1 MADSSDLVNCHFSVN
16 QQALM
21 SAIKPMMSELAQEW
35 GYESRLS
42 TLEKTQVMLQKEVA
56 LKAEAAGHALRLT
69 ALLLHY
75 CASLSVKR
83 IEEVSWHPKLHPDFT
98 LASCSH
104 DGSVRLW
111 SVPRVELTAILR
123 PESSESGY
131 IKGVAFD
138 PLGQFLACMSDGKQL
153 AAMLYQSPEE
163 NDRGRAGG
171 AGGAS
176 GWEEVPINQAP
187 WAKPGQMSAVNFRR
201 PCWDPL
207 GESVVFPFG
216 EHKKSPLSTCRFYSV
231 LFTAPW
237 KTPKLYRGH
246 KKHVAVVR
254 FCPIVFAKVA
264 KGAEEL
270 AVVLALGCMDGML
283 SLEALWLEAI
293 QEDLPGLLSELQAA
307 LAKVLD
313 DAAADSLP
321 PETKEAQLRSLE
333 STISWKADQSALE
346 EHVRSVEIACKQGET
361 KADQSSLNRVLASTS
376 KLQGQVSQME
386 KAVQEI
392 AQRMSEHLSKSRSQ
406 FQKLHDIL
414 SSKVD
419 VRDLEALANA
429 TKDGVDATLISGDG
443 ELQTAVALKVG
454 PQPLQEIRSILRDMQ
469 LKLDLKVDVPVAEDL
484 QAARGE
490 VDCYDPDRGRVSSP
504 QEFREAA
511 SSIHSLRA
519 NLDGK
524 VDFAL
529 LSELRVKTDSAEDIP
544 DLSGLKEAM
553 NQKAERRQV
562 TELSGMV
569 ERLQQELHFSLEN
582 DRAAF
587 RRDLEARVE
596 KMDQLER
603 DLQNAMVCVESLT
616 SKVDATPRLADAS
629 SPKGTASPTSERGSS
644 PASPR
649 PSGELREV
657 MKALDGKADRSEIQD
672 GVMDVKNMEH
682 FREELLNA
690 AAEAAAESISGSIPD
705 PVPGVAPE
713 GEGSDPLILTQP
725 LESLE
730 AFPAPNLQAT
740 ASDEV
745 SLKDAPNSEKISLAF
760 QTQRDNSSNSG
771 HTTPRM
777 NSSASAPSSRLL
789 ALSGAVPCHTRS
801 GSVGTR
807 GSKKSSTN
815 RVTGLPAY
823 PAKGT
828 KVSGWSQSNSF
839 AAMVKTKAS
848 KEAMRW
854 ADDGLEGPIE
864 RKPGEEGN
872 DFDIRMQDEPD
883 GVLAAQKIV
892 QVLKERGF
900 CLVQANAPPEL
911 VQAAFEEAETLWED
925 GEFKPPIRDV
935 EKSVW
940 IREGDSRAIQ
950 LMNALN
956 LGSQRC
962 FGGVVGGDVVM
973 SSFASS

>member
-21 SAIKPMMSELAQEW
+21 SVIKPMMSELAQEW

-56 LKAEAAGHALRLT
+56 LKAEAAGIQSMRKEMQEQRQQLMQK
-69 ALLLHY
+69 
-75 CASLSVKR
+75 AS
-83 IEEVSWHPKLHPDFT
+83 
-98 LASCSH
+98 
-104 DGSVRLW
+104 
-111 SVPRVELTAILR
+111 
-123 PESSESGY
+123 
-131 IKGVAFD
+131 
-138 PLGQFLACMSDGKQL
+138 
-153 AAMLYQSPEE
+153 QS
-163 NDRGRAGG
+163 
-171 AGGAS
+171 
-176 GWEEVPINQAP
+176 
-187 WAKPGQMSAVNFRR
+187 
-201 PCWDPL
+201 
-207 GESVVFPFG
+207 
-216 EHKKSPLSTCRFYSV
+216 
-231 LFTAPW
+231 
-237 KTPKLYRGH
+237 
-246 KKHVAVVR
+246 
-254 FCPIVFAKVA
+254 
-264 KGAEEL
+264 
-270 AVVLALGCMDGML
+270 
-283 SLEALWLEAI
+283 
-293 QEDLPGLLSELQAA
+293 A
-307 LAKVLD
+307 LA
-313 DAAADSLP
+313 
-321 PETKEAQLRSLE
+321 TMQAQLRGLE

-386 KAVQEI
+386 KAVQESQGRLQRLEMHNLPGH

-429 TKDGVDATLISGDG
+429 TK

-484 QAARGE
+484 QAALN
-490 VDCYDPDRGRVSSP
+490 RVQSQLTQKAP
-504 QEFREAA
+504 AQEFREAA

-529 LSELRVKTDSAEDIP
+529 LSELRVKVQVLEQSLEKKTETKDIP

-657 MKALDGKADRSEIQD
+657 MKALDGKADRSEIQELSATLAEQQQAAEAAVRQVSD
-672 GVMDVKNMEH
+672 LELQLRSAKDSLLRKVDRGEI
-682 FREELLNA
+682 EELLNA

-828 KVSGWSQSNSF
+828 KVSGW
-839 AAMVKTKAS
+839 
-848 KEAMRW
+848 R
-854 ADDGLEGPIE
+854 
-864 RKPGEEGN
+864 
-872 DFDIRMQDEPD
+872 
-883 GVLAAQKIV
+883 
-892 QVLKERGF
+892 
-900 CLVQANAPPEL
+900 
-911 VQAAFEEAETLWED
+911 
-925 GEFKPPIRDV
+925 
-935 EKSVW
+935 
-940 IREGDSRAIQ
+940 
-950 LMNALN
+950 
-956 LGSQRC
+956 
-962 FGGVVGGDVVM
+962 
-973 SSFASS
+973 